1 VCCSRDNL
9 DALQA
14 TRRALVAKYAP
25 LAAKFKG
32 GAIAG
37 SDAARKRH
45 RALVAKRILVELD
58 QKGEKAPSEA
68 ALERMANADIEHIA
82 FCDKLEADFARF
94 ILLENDIAD
103 VSEQIRN
110 REECLGVGA
119 PSWGCPDEA
128 VPLRPNARLLHG
140 APVVRVAR
148 WLGHGEPIAPDARG
162 IDRGLHAHPCLRGDA
177 RNTLSARSR
186 PTS

>member
-1 VCCSRDNL
+1 MIGATVDSDGVLQQTDLEARSSVDNL
-9 DALQA
+9 DSLQA
-14 TRRALVAKYAP
+14 NR
-25 LAAKFKG
+25 
-32 GAIAG
+32 
-37 SDAARKRH
+37 

-110 REECLGVGA
+110 REECLRCWRA
-119 PSWGCPDEA
+119 E
-128 VPLRPNARLLHG
+128 
-140 APVVRVAR
+140 
-148 WLGHGEPIAPDARG
+148 LG
-162 IDRGLHAHPCLRGDA
+162 
-177 RNTLSARSR
+177 LSR
-186 PTS
+186 